1 MLGVRVSSGSLLS
14 SSSTS
19 LGVWAFLLKRGV
31 EETIKEAMKEEDED
45 GGVESHDEKRV
56 GNRHS

>member
-1 MLGVRVSSGSLLS
+1 MSSGSLLS